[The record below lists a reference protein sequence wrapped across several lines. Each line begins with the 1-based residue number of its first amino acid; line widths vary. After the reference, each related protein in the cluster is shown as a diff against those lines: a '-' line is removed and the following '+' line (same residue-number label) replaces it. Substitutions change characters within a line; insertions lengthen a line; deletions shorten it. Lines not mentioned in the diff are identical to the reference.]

1 MTDEQ
6 IVKTFKQMQESINEL
21 TLKMEQ
27 MLLEKHKENSDA
39 IDDIIVSILGG
50 DTLEG

>member
-6 IVKTFKQMQESINEL
+6 IVKTLKQMQESINEL

-27 MLLEKHKENSDA
+27 MLLEKHKENSEA
-39 IDDIIVSILGG
+39 IDDIIV
-50 DTLEG
+50 TMLEGGN

>member
-27 MLLEKHKENSDA
+27 MLLEKHKENSEA
-39 IDDIIVSILGG
+39 IDDIIV
-50 DTLEG
+50 TMLEGGN

>member
-21 TLKMEQ
+21 TFKMEQ

>member
-21 TLKMEQ
+21 TLK

>member
-21 TLKMEQ
+21 TRRMEQ
-27 MLLEKHKENSDA
+27 MLLEKHNENSEA
-39 IDDIIVSILGG
+39 IDDIIVSMLGG
-50 DTLEG
+50 DSVEG

>member
-27 MLLEKHKENSDA
+27 MLLEKHKENSEA
-39 IDDIIVSILGG
+39 IDNIVISMLGG
-50 DTLEG
+50 DSVEG

>member
-50 DTLEG
+50 DTLE

>member
-39 IDDIIVSILGG
+39 IDDIIVSMLGG
-50 DTLEG
+50 DTLE